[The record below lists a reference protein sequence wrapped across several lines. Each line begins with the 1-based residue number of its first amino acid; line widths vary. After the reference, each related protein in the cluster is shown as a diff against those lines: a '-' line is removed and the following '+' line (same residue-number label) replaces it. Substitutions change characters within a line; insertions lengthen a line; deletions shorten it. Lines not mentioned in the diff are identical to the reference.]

1 MAPNPEVTPSQTGT
15 LLTIETKCSACK
27 GVFTWKSQP
36 FLLGKFP
43 AGNILLSFAVL
54 CAGASIKKVLTVFQH
69 MGVLVY
75 NEPTYYYHQRHLLIP
90 TVVSFWRKYQK
101 NILDTLKGKEVVL
114 AGDGRHDSMGHSAK
128 FGTYTMFCCTVGLI
142 IHVVLVQVGVPSFI
156 INVLLWW
163 FLSKMVSRYVIAQL
177 VCNVSHLSFLFAWQF
192 YYQRIPPPINL

>member
-1 MAPNPEVTPSQTGT
+1 MAPNPEVTSSQTGT
-15 LLTIETKCSACK
+15 LITIETKCNACK
-27 GVFTWKSQP
+27 EIFTWKSQP

-43 AGNILLSFAVL
+43 AGNLLLSFAVL
-54 CAGASIKKVLTVFQH
+54 CAGASIKKVLMVFQH

-101 NILDTLKGKEVVL
+101 KILDTLKGKEVVL

-142 IHVVLVQVGVPSFI
+142 IHVVLLQVGVHYF
-156 INVLLWW
+156 V
-163 FLSKMVSRYVIAQL
+163 
-177 VCNVSHLSFLFAWQF
+177 
-192 YYQRIPPPINL
+192 INLLFMVIVQKGLRDCDFTIIDL

>member
-1 MAPNPEVTPSQTGT
+1 MEKPAFPPWEISCWEYPSK
-15 LLTIETKCSACK
+15 LCSPVCRCFHK
-27 GVFTWKSQP
+27 E
-36 FLLGKFP
+36 
-43 AGNILLSFAVL
+43 SFN
-54 CAGASIKKVLTVFQH
+54 GTVFQH

-192 YYQRIPPPINL
+192 YYQRIAPPPPPP